1 LGCNFARR
9 SILINKDVT
18 MKRLTLALL
27 LLLLATPAFAEY
39 APPDEEL
46 WTAMAKAFDE
56 MPASKTVH
64 AQIDNIM
71 GQVQLAAKQR
81 AAAKAAEEKAKEAPK

>member
-1 LGCNFARR
+1 
-9 SILINKDVT
+9 
-18 MKRLTLALL
+18 MKRLAFA

-56 MPASKTVH
+56 IPASKTVH
-64 AQIDNIM
+64 AQIDSIM
-71 GQVQLAAKQR
+71 GQVQMAAKQR
-81 AAAKAAEEKAKEAPK
+81 AAKAAEEKAKEAPK

>member
-1 LGCNFARR
+1 
-9 SILINKDVT
+9 
-18 MKRLTLALL
+18 MKRLAFA

-56 MPASKTVH
+56 MPASKTIH
-64 AQIDNIM
+64 AQIDSIM

-81 AAAKAAEEKAKEAPK
+81 AAKAAEEKAKEPAK

>member
-1 LGCNFARR
+1 
-9 SILINKDVT
+9 
-18 MKRLTLALL
+18 MKRLALA

-64 AQIDNIM
+64 AQIDSIM
-71 GQVQLAAKQR
+71 GQVQMAAKQR
-81 AAAKAAEEKAKEAPK
+81 AAKAAEEKAKEAPK

>member
-1 LGCNFARR
+1 
-9 SILINKDVT
+9 
-18 MKRLTLALL
+18 MKRLALA

-56 MPASKTVH
+56 IPASKTVH
-64 AQIDNIM
+64 AQIDSIM
-71 GQVQLAAKQR
+71 GQVQMAAKQR
-81 AAAKAAEEKAKEAPK
+81 AAKAAEEKAKEAPK